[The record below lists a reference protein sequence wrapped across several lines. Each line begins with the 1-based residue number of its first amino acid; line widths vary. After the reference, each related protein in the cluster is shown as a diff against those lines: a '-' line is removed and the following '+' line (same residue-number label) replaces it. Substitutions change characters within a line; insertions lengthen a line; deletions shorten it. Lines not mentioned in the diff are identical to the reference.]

1 MEFNNSLI
9 LKLLW
14 LSWMRTGKII
24 FSSIYKKEY
33 SNQNLISIEENNSIC
48 LQNNISP
55 PSITLKRQ

>member
-1 MEFNNSLI
+1 MAFMNAN
-9 LKLLW
+9 W
-14 LSWMRTGKII
+14 QNHI
-24 FSSIYKKEY
+24 FINLQERY